1 MIERD
6 GNQVRVSGALTIAN
20 AAVLCEEAKRH
31 FSGDIVVDLAAVT
44 EVDSAALSVLFEW
57 QRAAQRNNARI
68 SFRNLPE
75 SLRSLASLYGV
86 TNLIAGD
93 FREAAK

>member
-6 GNQVRVSGALTIAN
+6 GNQVRISGPLTIAN
-20 AAVLCEEAKRH
+20 AAVLCEQAKPH
-31 FSGDIVVDLAAVT
+31 LGGDVVVDLAAVT

-57 QRAAQRNNARI
+57 QRAAQRNSARI

-75 SLRSLASLYGV
+75 SLSSLAALYGV